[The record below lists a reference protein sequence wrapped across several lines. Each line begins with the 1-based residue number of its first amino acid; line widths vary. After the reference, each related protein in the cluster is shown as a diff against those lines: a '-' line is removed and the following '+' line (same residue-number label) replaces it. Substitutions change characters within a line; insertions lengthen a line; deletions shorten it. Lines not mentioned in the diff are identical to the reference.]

1 MKRITALMLS
11 LLMGVSNMNI
21 AYAEETP
28 APTSAPTSE
37 PTAETIDVTPV
48 NTAVPA
54 ESADSELIDVAP
66 DASPSAEPSPS
77 ASASASADVIDV
89 GTANEAISVETQ
101 YSDDKSSAVISIS
114 AKDAFVELTDK
125 GAEALEDAFKSNAI
139 AEDPDASVIDTAS
152 GNYSVYAISVSESGV
167 YDIDA
172 EAFTV
177 AEDGT
182 KSVVG
187 SVSESVDI
195 ALDSNLLDVGSSAQK
210 SVSISSTGAV
220 TDISVADLA
229 RKIESGET
237 LLFMVGNE
245 NDDELYQR
253 VIKAYAAV
261 IDAVDGETG
270 TNFYKINSG
279 DSIDAVLDYAT
290 DSEDASLIQA
300 GWNDFANGTTGN
312 AAIAFVSNRGV
323 NNTVVEL
330 DDTDLYTVDEMAA
343 INWSVKYDHTDH
355 AYIDLTDYVTTPM
368 TGLRILAKNNST
380 GTPSVALNQEWDY
393 YASQTANN
401 ARKYNGM
408 QTFTAPVA
416 GTYFITL
423 WGADGDSD
431 TGAWT
436 RSNVSNPE
444 VTTGIGGQAGTVT
457 GYVELEKGQ
466 TIYLA
471 LGFRNNMADGRVKY
485 GGGGAGWGQQ
495 RGYRSGGGG
504 YGAIMSSL
512 PDSDNGG
519 YTDLADYEDEQGKIM
534 MVAGGGGG
542 AEDFYAALDGHD
554 SYYCEYNS
562 CINSVGGNGG
572 KNPTGGRSTGPTAST
587 AGYKFALGQNY
598 NSYENASSGGGGAGL
613 MGGLSADGS
622 SNVLK
627 GGTGAGGTSYINESV
642 VSQGAYKDGT
652 GLTWNHSSDRS
663 KGLYTWD
670 NGRDAGATIKLVK
683 YKNYK
688 LTVNYLDVNN
698 NAVVAT
704 QYNGTYA
711 FGDSY
716 SVTSPTVTG
725 YTLADKS
732 VDDAVVSGT
741 MPDHDVVVDVYYD
754 YPKLTINYL
763 AVRDDND
770 DLNED
775 TPNDISDNKVLATQY
790 VKRMK
795 SGTPYSVPSPAVDGY
810 EFFEADSA
818 VSTIAG
824 NMPAVDTVINVYYVP
839 VWGPVKR
846 ISAVNGVTITREQSD
861 AGVELTAGDIVT
873 YEIGYENRRNTAVNK
888 TVEDALASYLT
899 YTAAGGY
906 APNPAPASTSGGKL
920 VWNLSVAAKTRSTIK
935 FSATVGAN
943 NSGSTVDNWTRHDP
957 YVALSLVKSA
967 DPADGSYVATGENI
981 VYTLTMKNT
990 GSTTAHNIVIADAI
1004 PKGTEYV
1011 TMDTNAKE
1019 KFHGAYFGADG
1030 QSDGSGSKYVKY
1042 IIDELPAGAVAAVTF
1057 TVKNDVAV
1065 EGATIVDIPN
1075 IAGYQIYPGTQN
1087 KDDTSHDSW
1096 IISKENPH
1104 KSNQTVHHV
1113 TGTIISAVKSSNPV
1127 SGTTVDSGKEIEY
1140 KIDVTNEGPTAA
1152 NYVRVTDIIPTGT
1165 TFVGGSLGMSGV
1177 SDFKQT
1183 EVFDE
1188 FSENHN
1194 YSLVQDTST
1203 KTETYTD
1210 TTTHNI
1216 DFDGIV
1222 NCGGN
1227 YGSRYLG
1234 ASGGGGNIA
1243 DPNGHYGAI
1252 SGGRGGKANIGGRS
1266 SYYYTYDLGR
1276 SMTFAGG
1283 YSIGASTVYSQYA
1296 RVEASNDGSNWW
1308 TLSERTSSQTSSPY
1322 TVSYFNTTARYF
1334 RVSLEAHDNN
1344 SWGWVSWYIGGNYTT
1359 SEEKTR
1365 QVTAISG
1372 YHLSNVSAAV
1382 NGGKVTNVAI
1392 NWTNGLA
1399 INGDAVDWNKWNNA
1413 AQSATSITLTPK
1425 ATATG
1430 TDIANLLNALKWTG
1444 NVGTLGSTSG
1454 IAVNTTVNGV
1464 RVSKGY
1470 AGSSSACAYVTSNGA
1485 PYVECIGTNVAKG
1498 KHMYVTFKVKV
1509 QDTIPAG
1516 LTEIDN
1522 VAQYEGYSATEG
1534 GNTTNHPATANQT
1547 TKMPSSTTN
1556 MTVHPLPG
1564 KTPSI
1569 TAVKSA
1575 DPVSGS
1581 TVNVGDTIKYSVTVT
1596 NNGSAPA
1603 KFVRIRDYIP
1613 TGTTYVA
1620 KSASDDG
1627 VYSSNGYA
1635 EWVLTN
1641 LAAGAS
1647 KTVTFSVTV
1656 NRDAPEIIKNE
1667 ALYDMS
1673 DTNPG
1678 TPGTITGDPGKKTN
1692 EVNHNLN
1699 VITTPPS
1706 PGDPTMAIVKSST
1719 PVSGTKMNRGD
1730 VIEYNIVVSNTSGNK
1745 AMLKYVPVLDAIPS
1759 GTTYVD
1765 GSVSSSGDAYEVTQ
1779 KYDAGKNAVLWLI
1792 KDLKDGGSATL
1803 TFKVKIDKETELT
1816 KIVNSARYGVVD
1828 PNDVAKPSEFDVSKI
1843 TDDMLT
1849 ATTNQVEHP
1858 LTSPNVV
1865 VTKSSDPVTKTIV
1878 PRGSDIEYTLTV
1890 TNKGDG
1896 MANYVNVQDAIPE
1909 YTTYVNASASVSKDG
1924 DKAALSADKKSV
1936 QYQLYDLAAG
1946 ETRTVKFTVTVN
1958 PSVQKGVLIR
1968 NVALYGDYIKNPNGE
1983 PGSSS
1988 FTTPKKKTN
1997 ETEHTVEFGT
2007 DVIETGGRGWSTLPY
2022 IGAGILCAAVVVLL
2036 VMKKRKAE

>member
-77 ASASASADVIDV
+77 ASASASADTIDV

-195 ALDSNLLDVGSSAQK
+195 ALDANLLDISSSSAQK
-210 SVSISSTGAV
+210 SVSINSTGTV

-512 PDSDNGG
+512 PGSDNGG

-642 VSQGAYKDGT
+642 ISQGTYKDGT

-839 VWGPVKR
+839 VWGPIKR

-935 FSATVGAN
+935 FSAAVGAN

-1065 EGATIVDIPN
+1065 EGATVVDIPN

-1152 NYVRVTDIIPTGT
+1152 NYVRVTDKIPTGT

-1252 SGGRGGKANIGGRS
+1252 SGGWGGKANIGGRN

-1308 TLSERTSSQTSSPY
+1308 TISDRTSNQTSRPY

-1344 SWGWVSWYIGGNYTT
+1344 IWGWVSWYISGSYTT
-1359 SEEKTR
+1359 SVDKTR

-1399 INGDAVDWNKWNNA
+1399 INGDAVDWTKWNNA

-1454 IAVNTTVNGV
+1454 IAVNTAVNGV

-1485 PYVECIGTNVAKG
+1485 PYIECIGTNVAKG

-1620 KSASDDG
+1620 KSASDNG

-1699 VITTPPS
+1699 VITSPPAK
-1706 PGDPTMAIVKSST
+1706 DNPTMTIVKSST

-1730 VIEYNIVVSNTSGNK
+1730 VIEYNIVVSNTSGNN
-1745 AMLKYVPVLDAIPS
+1745 AILKYVPVLDVIPS

-1765 GSVSSSGDAYEVTQ
+1765 GSISSSGDAYAVTQ

-1792 KDLKDGGSATL
+1792 DTLEDGDSATL

-1816 KIVNSARYGVVD
+1816 KIVNSARYGVPQV
-1828 PNDVAKPSEFDVSKI
+1828 PSLDVSKI
-1843 TDDMLT
+1843 TDSMLT
-1849 ATTNQVEHP
+1849 STTNQVEHP

-1909 YTTYVNASASVSKDG
+1909 YTTYANASASVSKDG

-1946 ETRTVKFTVTVN
+1946 ETRMVKFTVTVN
-1958 PSVQKGVLIR
+1958 PNVQKGVLIR
-1968 NVALYGDYIKNPNGE
+1968 NVALYDDYIKNPNGE

-2022 IGAGILCAAVVVLL
+2022 IGAGVLCAAVVVLL

>member
-795 SGTPYSVPSPAVDGY
+795 SGTPYSVPLQAICRRLILSSM
-810 EFFEADSA
+810 FTMF
-818 VSTIAG
+818 
-824 NMPAVDTVINVYYVP
+824 
-839 VWGPVKR
+839 
-846 ISAVNGVTITREQSD
+846 
-861 AGVELTAGDIVT
+861 LCGD
-873 YEIGYENRRNTAVNK
+873 R
-888 TVEDALASYLT
+888 
-899 YTAAGGY
+899 
-906 APNPAPASTSGGKL
+906 
-920 VWNLSVAAKTRSTIK
+920 
-935 FSATVGAN
+935 
-943 NSGSTVDNWTRHDP
+943 
-957 YVALSLVKSA
+957 
-967 DPADGSYVATGENI
+967 
-981 VYTLTMKNT
+981 
-990 GSTTAHNIVIADAI
+990 
-1004 PKGTEYV
+1004 
-1011 TMDTNAKE
+1011 
-1019 KFHGAYFGADG
+1019 
-1030 QSDGSGSKYVKY
+1030 
-1042 IIDELPAGAVAAVTF
+1042 
-1057 TVKNDVAV
+1057 
-1065 EGATIVDIPN
+1065 
-1075 IAGYQIYPGTQN
+1075 
-1087 KDDTSHDSW
+1087 
-1096 IISKENPH
+1096 
-1104 KSNQTVHHV
+1104 
-1113 TGTIISAVKSSNPV
+1113 
-1127 SGTTVDSGKEIEY
+1127 
-1140 KIDVTNEGPTAA
+1140 
-1152 NYVRVTDIIPTGT
+1152 
-1165 TFVGGSLGMSGV
+1165 
-1177 SDFKQT
+1177 
-1183 EVFDE
+1183 
-1188 FSENHN
+1188 
-1194 YSLVQDTST
+1194 
-1203 KTETYTD
+1203 
-1210 TTTHNI
+1210 
-1216 DFDGIV
+1216 
-1222 NCGGN
+1222 
-1227 YGSRYLG
+1227 
-1234 ASGGGGNIA
+1234 
-1243 DPNGHYGAI
+1243 
-1252 SGGRGGKANIGGRS
+1252 
-1266 SYYYTYDLGR
+1266 
-1276 SMTFAGG
+1276 
-1283 YSIGASTVYSQYA
+1283 
-1296 RVEASNDGSNWW
+1296 
-1308 TLSERTSSQTSSPY
+1308 
-1322 TVSYFNTTARYF
+1322 
-1334 RVSLEAHDNN
+1334 
-1344 SWGWVSWYIGGNYTT
+1344 
-1359 SEEKTR
+1359 
-1365 QVTAISG
+1365 
-1372 YHLSNVSAAV
+1372 
-1382 NGGKVTNVAI
+1382 
-1392 NWTNGLA
+1392 
-1399 INGDAVDWNKWNNA
+1399 
-1413 AQSATSITLTPK
+1413 
-1425 ATATG
+1425 
-1430 TDIANLLNALKWTG
+1430 
-1444 NVGTLGSTSG
+1444 
-1454 IAVNTTVNGV
+1454 
-1464 RVSKGY
+1464 
-1470 AGSSSACAYVTSNGA
+1470 
-1485 PYVECIGTNVAKG
+1485 
-1498 KHMYVTFKVKV
+1498 
-1509 QDTIPAG
+1509 
-1516 LTEIDN
+1516 
-1522 VAQYEGYSATEG
+1522 
-1534 GNTTNHPATANQT
+1534 
-1547 TKMPSSTTN
+1547 
-1556 MTVHPLPG
+1556 
-1564 KTPSI
+1564 
-1569 TAVKSA
+1569 
-1575 DPVSGS
+1575 
-1581 TVNVGDTIKYSVTVT
+1581 
-1596 NNGSAPA
+1596 
-1603 KFVRIRDYIP
+1603 
-1613 TGTTYVA
+1613 
-1620 KSASDDG
+1620 
-1627 VYSSNGYA
+1627 
-1635 EWVLTN
+1635 
-1641 LAAGAS
+1641 
-1647 KTVTFSVTV
+1647 
-1656 NRDAPEIIKNE
+1656 
-1667 ALYDMS
+1667 
-1673 DTNPG
+1673 
-1678 TPGTITGDPGKKTN
+1678 
-1692 EVNHNLN
+1692 
-1699 VITTPPS
+1699 
-1706 PGDPTMAIVKSST
+1706 
-1719 PVSGTKMNRGD
+1719 
-1730 VIEYNIVVSNTSGNK
+1730 
-1745 AMLKYVPVLDAIPS
+1745 
-1759 GTTYVD
+1759 
-1765 GSVSSSGDAYEVTQ
+1765 
-1779 KYDAGKNAVLWLI
+1779 
-1792 KDLKDGGSATL
+1792 
-1803 TFKVKIDKETELT
+1803 
-1816 KIVNSARYGVVD
+1816 
-1828 PNDVAKPSEFDVSKI
+1828 
-1843 TDDMLT
+1843 
-1849 ATTNQVEHP
+1849 
-1858 LTSPNVV
+1858 
-1865 VTKSSDPVTKTIV
+1865 
-1878 PRGSDIEYTLTV
+1878 
-1890 TNKGDG
+1890 
-1896 MANYVNVQDAIPE
+1896 
-1909 YTTYVNASASVSKDG
+1909 
-1924 DKAALSADKKSV
+1924 
-1936 QYQLYDLAAG
+1936 
-1946 ETRTVKFTVTVN
+1946 
-1958 PSVQKGVLIR
+1958 
-1968 NVALYGDYIKNPNGE
+1968 
-1983 PGSSS
+1983 
-1988 FTTPKKKTN
+1988 
-1997 ETEHTVEFGT
+1997 
-2007 DVIETGGRGWSTLPY
+2007 
-2022 IGAGILCAAVVVLL
+2022 
-2036 VMKKRKAE
+2036 

>member
-66 DASPSAEPSPS
+66 DASPSGEPSPS
-77 ASASASADVIDV
+77 ASASASADTIDV

-125 GAEALEDAFKSNAI
+125 GAEALDDAFKSNAI

-195 ALDSNLLDVGSSAQK
+195 ALDSDLLDISSSSAQK

-253 VIKAYAAV
+253 IIKAYAAV

-355 AYIDLTDYVTTPM
+355 AYIDLADYVTTPM

-431 TGAWT
+431 TGSWT

-888 TVEDALASYLT
+888 TVEDSLASYLT

-1065 EGATIVDIPN
+1065 EGATVVDIPN

-1152 NYVRVTDIIPTGT
+1152 NYVRVTDKIPTGT

-1234 ASGGGGNIA
+1234 ASGGGRNIA
-1243 DPNGHYGAI
+1243 DPNGRYGAI

-1296 RVEASNDGSNWW
+1296 RVEASNDGSNWL
-1308 TLSERTSSQTSSPY
+1308 TLSERTSRQTSSPY

-1344 SWGWVSWYIGGNYTT
+1344 IWGWVSWYISGSYTT

-1485 PYVECIGTNVAKG
+1485 PYIECIGTNVAKG

-1620 KSASDDG
+1620 KTASDNG

-1745 AMLKYVPVLDAIPS
+1745 ATLQYVPVKDVIPS
-1759 GTTYVD
+1759 GTTYVE
-1765 GSVSSSGDAYEVTQ
+1765 GSISSSGDAAEMTQ
-1779 KYDAGKNAVLWLI
+1779 KYDAGNNAVLWLI
-1792 KDLKDGGSATL
+1792 KDLKDGDSETL

-1816 KIVNSARYGVVD
+1816 KIVNIARYGIRTSK
-1828 PNDVAKPSEFDVSKI
+1828 NAPSDFDVSKI
-1843 TDDMLT
+1843 TDNMLT

-1896 MANYVNVQDAIPE
+1896 MANYANVQDAIPE

-1958 PSVQKGVLIR
+1958 PNVQKGVLIR